1 MRFHHFLRVF
11 IFVDYFYYSIVYS
24 CNHTIKKR
32 QFFFSCTRLTRNE
45 HSAYVQ
51 SGYTTIEHFP
61 WTSQISPNCCYFFWV
76 CCVRRLILLRDAAC
90 HPRNSVEC
98 RTQICSIH
106 HESSYSLREM
116 IHCGTN
122 SILCRYRCSGFCC
135 VFMPFFFSNYYS
147 NHRKEAEKKLI
158 QVKFAFRVQEQEQ
171 QQIKRAADT
180 KFCTQWIRSGTKKT
194 NKNKMKREKNVEM
207 CHWNVWHFLYPLGF
221 ST

>member
-147 NHRKEAEKKLI
+147 NHRKEAEKKTDSSEI
-158 QVKFAFRVQEQEQ
+158 C
-171 QQIKRAADT
+171 I
-180 KFCTQWIRSGTKKT
+180 SGTRTRTTT
-194 NKNKMKREKNVEM
+194 NKKSSRYKVLHAMDSIRNKEDKQE
-207 CHWNVWHFLYPLGF
+207 
-221 ST
+221 